1 MSQRNPSWEQ
11 LKLAHPAGLAPTIQK
26 LHHAAQFV
34 AMIGDSL
41 LPRAED
47 DGQSSMRWDRS
58 LKALIGHKIDLGIPF
73 RLALVYPAFELCFL
87 DEDDRSLTTL
97 FLEGQSKENVYDWMR
112 ENISA
117 FGGRVG
123 DLHPIRHFEIPH
135 HAVDG
140 IVPFHKPNARELEE
154 LARYRANADF
164 VLRELSGQ
172 FDRSSPVRVWPHHF
186 DTATTL
192 EVNGDRETEQA
203 AKTIGMGWAIP
214 DNLID
219 DPYFYVIPWRKTG
232 KIDFEKN
239 SELPAGQW
247 MLKKNWKG
255 AVLPATDIVLEP
267 TASAQHKLVQRFLQA
282 AVNESLRLLGGQ
294 ELTLEKS

>member
-1 MSQRNPSWEQ
+1 MSPRNSSWEQ

-41 LPRAED
+41 LPRTED
-47 DGQSSMRWDRS
+47 DAQSSMRWHRA
-58 LKALIGHKIDLGIPF
+58 LKALVGRKVDLGIPS
-73 RLALVYPAFELCFL
+73 RLALVYPVFELRFL
-87 DEDDRSLTTL
+87 DDDDRSLSPL
-97 FLEGQSKENVYDWMR
+97 LLEGQSKENVYDWMR

-117 FGGRVG
+117 FGGQVS

-154 LARYRANADF
+154 LARYRANADL
-164 VLRELSGQ
+164 VLRELSGH
-172 FDRSSPVRVWPHHF
+172 FDRCSPVRIWPHHF
-186 DTATTL
+186 DIATVL
-192 EVNGDRETEQA
+192 EVDGDGKTEQA
-203 AKTIGMGWAIP
+203 TKTIGMGWAIP

-219 DPYFYVIPWRKTG
+219 DPYFYVTPWRKTG

-247 MLKKNWKG
+247 MLKKNWQG

-267 TASAQHKLVQRFLQA
+267 TASAQHERVQRFLQV
-282 AVNESLRLLGGQ
+282 AVNESLRLLGRQ
-294 ELTLEKS
+294 ELTLEKP